1 MAARG
6 PAPRIQTVTSTT
18 LLEGLKDPA
27 NHTRWRDYVDRYRP
41 LLVGFLRRH
50 GVQATDAEDVAQNV
64 LIEFVRSYCEGRY
77 DRERGRLSS
86 WLFGIA
92 FRQLQNHRRRERGR
106 ARRADERPVEEV
118 APLLEAPEELQ
129 RAWDEEWEQAVL
141 AQCLAEVRG
150 EVAEKTYRAFV
161 AFALEG
167 RPAADVCGELE
178 MTENAVFGAK
188 RRVLERIRELLP
200 LLRDSW

>member
-64 LIEFVRSYCEGRY
+64 LIEFVRGYCEGRY

-106 ARRADERPVEEV
+106 ARRADERLVEVEEV
-118 APLLEAPEELQ
+118 APLLAHLPQ
-129 RAWDEEWEQAVL
+129 FD
-141 AQCLAEVRG
+141 G
-150 EVAEKTYRAFV
+150 NPVAELPSSPVV
-161 AFALEG
+161 ARGAV
-167 RPAADVCGELE
+167 VCGSRKS
-178 MTENAVFGAK
+178 M
-188 RRVLERIRELLP
+188 
-200 LLRDSW
+200 